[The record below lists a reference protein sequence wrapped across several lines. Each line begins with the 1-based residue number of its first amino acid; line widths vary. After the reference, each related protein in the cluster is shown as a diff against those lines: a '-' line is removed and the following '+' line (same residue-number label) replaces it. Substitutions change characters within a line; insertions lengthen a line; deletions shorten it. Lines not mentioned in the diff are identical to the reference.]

1 MNSIFTAFSNAGCT
15 TEVFSPAPPLR
26 SLLTHRKASLISWR
40 WFINLLSAC
49 CSARKMSSAE
59 AAPGAG
65 MCRRVQ
71 TSWVPER
78 GRWTGRRARTQAPS
92 GFQACMALMVFAF
105 LSPPQV
111 QILVPLLKLYSRL
124 SDHKLSEKK
133 MTSKTENSLGCKPV
147 LSQVWYQ
154 PSKYTPDL
162 MRHLPAK
169 PKQSNSALK
178 CAKEEK

>member
-15 TEVFSPAPPLR
+15 TEVFSPAQPLR
-26 SLLTHRKASLISWR
+26 SLLTHRKASLISWT

-133 MTSKTENSLGCKPV
+133 KKWPVRLKIALAASLYYHRSGTSPV
-147 LSQVWYQ
+147 NTHRVSRDIFQQ
-154 PSKYTPDL
+154 S
-162 MRHLPAK
+162 
-169 PKQSNSALK
+169 QSNQILL
-178 CAKEEK
+178 